1 MSEILL
7 VNPRRRRRK
16 KTSTRR
22 RRRPSTRRRRR
33 NPSLG
38 RQLSTGRIS
47 ANPRRRRRRS
57 PARRRRS
64 VRRRR
69 RNPVGF
75 KQTAIRSQVQTAATG
90 AIGALGLDVAL
101 AYIPI
106 PAMMKAGIPGK
117 IMKGAAAIGLGL
129 VAHRF
134 LNVTAANAARLSE
147 GALTVQFHGIGREL
161 LGQFAPGV
169 AMSAYIND
177 EMDQLGYAGS
187 GWNPSIPFGDEYGG
201 VGAYIGPGYTE
212 PEFDSSDDE

>member
-16 KTSTRR
+16 KATTRR
-22 RRRPSTRRRRR
+22 RKRRPSTRRLSR
-33 NPSLG
+33 NPVAS
-38 RQLSTGRIS
+38 
-47 ANPRRRRRRS
+47 NPRRRRRRRVARRRN
-57 PARRRRS
+57 PIRRRRRS
-64 VRRRR
+64 RSRR

-75 KQTAIRSQVQTAATG
+75 KQNAIKSQVTTAATG
-90 AIGALGLDVAL
+90 ALGALGLDVAL

-187 GWNPSIPFGDEYGG
+187 GWNPSIPFGDEGNMS
-201 VGAYIGPGYTE
+201 AYLGPGYSE
-212 PEFDSSDDE
+212 PYQEEIHDSSND